1 MSDAHEPRVE
11 YAGSSVAVR
20 DDLRASHRA
29 VLDALC
35 RPGAWFTGAERIAI
49 ATESRRAPEC
59 PLCRARKA
67 QVSRSEPAA
76 SEDHQEGSPEHPRGD
91 HERAAG
97 GRDLPAAVVEVAHR
111 VRTDSGRLTRSWF
124 EHTIAAGLA
133 VEPYVEVV
141 GIASLLAGLDYFCR
155 ALGVPPLPLPA
166 PLPGEPSRHRP
177 AGLRSGIA
185 WVPLLAPE
193 DATGPEADLYDA
205 AALVPNI
212 ARALSSVPDCV
223 RLLQRATRS
232 HYVSLA
238 DLGNPMKGRAIDRMQ
253 IELVAARVS
262 AINQCFY

>member
-1 MSDAHEPRVE
+1 VSDAHEPPIE
-11 YAGSSVAVR
+11 YAGSSVFVR

-29 VLDALC
+29 VLDAL
-35 RPGAWFTGAERIAI
+35 RQPGAWFTGAERIAI
-49 ATESRRAPEC
+49 AAESRRAPDC

-67 QVSRSEPAA
+67 AL
-76 SEDHQEGSPEHPRGD
+76 SPEHPQGD

-111 VRTDSGRLTRSWF
+111 VRTDSGRLTRAWF
-124 EHTIAAGLA
+124 ERTIASGLA

-141 GIASLLAGLDYFCR
+141 GVVTLLAGLDYFCR

-177 AGLRSGIA
+177 AGLRTGIA

-193 DATGPEADLYDA
+193 DASGPEADLYDA
-205 AALVPNI
+205 APLVPNI
-212 ARALSSVPDCV
+212 ARALSAVPDGV
-223 RLLQRATRS
+223 RLLQQATRS

-262 AINQCFY
+262 AVNECFY

>member
-1 MSDAHEPRVE
+1 MSSASESAVG
-11 YAGSSVAVR
+11 YGGVAVR
-20 DDLRASHRA
+20 DDLRATHGA
-29 VLDALC
+29 VLDALR

-49 ATESRRAPEC
+49 AAESRRAPDC
-59 PLCRARKA
+59 SLCRARKA
-67 QVSRSEPAA
+67 AL
-76 SEDHQEGSPEHPRGD
+76 SPEHAQGE
-91 HERAAG
+91 HERAPG
-97 GRDLPAAVVEVAHR
+97 GSQLGAAVVEVAHR
-111 VRTDSGRLTRSWF
+111 VRTDSGRLSRAWF
-124 EHTIAAGLA
+124 ERTIASDLA

-141 GIASLLAGLDYFCR
+141 GIVTLLAGLDYFCR
-155 ALGVPPLPLPA
+155 ALGVPPFPLPD

-223 RLLQRATRS
+223 RLLQQATRS

-238 DLGNPMKGRAIDRMQ
+238 DLGNPRKGRAIDRMQ

-262 AINQCFY
+262 AINECFY